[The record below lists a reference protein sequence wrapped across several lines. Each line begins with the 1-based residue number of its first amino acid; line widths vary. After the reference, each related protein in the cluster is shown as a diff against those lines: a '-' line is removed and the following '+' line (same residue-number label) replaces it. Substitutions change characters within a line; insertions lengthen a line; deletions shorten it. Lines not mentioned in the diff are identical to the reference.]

1 MPLAGKPET
10 REVVVNESN
19 IKTEVYSQPC
29 QTYKMKRFIKILN
42 DQAGDYFRKTF
53 DLTCLTG
60 FCKASKALDQLVCLI
75 YSKHS

>member
-19 IKTEVYSQPC
+19 IKTEVYSQLC

-42 DQAGDYFRKTF
+42 DQAGD
-53 DLTCLTG
+53 
-60 FCKASKALDQLVCLI
+60 
-75 YSKHS
+75 